1 MSDKRRTG
9 GLKSS
14 EPSSDFMRDFMKGI
28 DLDEPF
34 KNMEMG
40 TAIKLPDTKVFEES
54 MRKTAAE
61 MEEAS
66 KKMMQD
72 AEVFRKRALEEIE
85 TQKSNMDFRTYEDSE
100 GFQVHEGK
108 SKDSGT
114 IIMQKTKMVNG
125 KMISKLEIIK
135 DGKVF
140 FKSSSEEST
149 YSYRNEN
156 DELVTAQ
163 SSRIESSSTK
173 KSSSRVTY
181 SRTSNVRKRRKDHS
195 TKWTIVIILLIIAAI
210 VYFGFMR

>member
-14 EPSSDFMRDFMKGI
+14 EPSSDGPKQQKI
-28 DLDEPF
+28 NDL
-34 KNMEMG
+34 

>member
-14 EPSSDFMRDFMKGI
+14 QPSSDFMRDFMRGI
-28 DLDEPF
+28 DLDETF
-34 KNMEMG
+34 KSVEIG
-40 TAIKLPDTKVFEES
+40 TAIKLPDPKKFEEN
-54 MRKTAAE
+54 MRQATVE
-61 MEEAS
+61 MDTFS

-72 AEVFRKRALEEIE
+72 AEEFKRRALEEIE

-100 GFQVHEGK
+100 GFKVHEGK

-114 IIMQKTKMVNG
+114 IVVQKTKVVNG
-125 KMISKLEIIK
+125 KVISKIEIIK
-135 DGKVF
+135 DGKVH
-140 FKSSSEEST
+140 FKSSSEEDT

-163 SSRIESSSTK
+163 SSRIESCSTK

-181 SRTSNVRKRRKDHS
+181 SRTSNVRKRKKDHS
-195 TKWTIVIILLIIAAI
+195 TKWTIVIFLLIIAAI

>member
-9 GLKSS
+9 SLKSK
-14 EPSSDFMRDFMKGI
+14 EPSSDFMKDFMKGI
-28 DLDEPF
+28 DLDETF
-34 KNMEMG
+34 KSMEMG
-40 TAIKLPDTKVFEES
+40 TSIKLPDTKVFEES

-61 MEEAS
+61 MEAAS

-72 AEVFRKRALEEIE
+72 AEVFRRRALKEIE

-108 SKDSGT
+108 SKDSDT
-114 IIMQKTKMVNG
+114 IIIQRTKMVNG

-163 SSRIESSSTK
+163 SSRIESSSTNR
-173 KSSSRVTY
+173 SSSRVTY
-181 SRTSNVRKRRKDHS
+181 SRTSNVRKRKKDHS

-210 VYFGFMR
+210 VYYGFMR